1 MGRAGNRSE
10 EGSIVR
16 SVSLSI
22 VLLGIA
28 AMIVSAFAGCGGKK
42 QQATEIVIWEQKDP
56 EEQILLQRHIGAFE
70 SAHPGIGVSTVHFET
85 DQLHSQFQTAALA
98 GGGPEIVYG
107 PADKIGPYSVM
118 KLIRPLEDLFEASYF
133 ATFENGSVPS
143 LGGHIYA
150 APDQIGNHLM
160 LIYNKAFVKR
170 VPKNS
175 EDWIAMCRD
184 ATQDLNGDGT
194 PDQYGLVFN
203 YTEPFWLVPF
213 LGGFGGWVMDEAANP
228 TLDTP
233 AMAGALKFLAD
244 LRNRYGIIPRECNY
258 ELSDTMFKKG
268 QAAFII
274 NGPWSLKAYLKAGID
289 IGVTPLPVIKETGR
303 RPVPMVSSKGYSINV
318 NTSDEKLPVVKEL
331 IRYLTS
337 EPVDRD
343 IMTELLILPSVASLA
358 NDSAL
363 VSNEVLRG
371 SLEQARLG
379 RAMPVVPEMRAIW
392 DAIRPFYQSVL
403 GGTMK
408 PQEAAAKMQEQAVKK
423 IAEMR
428 G

>member
-1 MGRAGNRSE
+1 MKRT
-10 EGSIVR
+10 
-16 SVSLSI
+16 SLSI
-22 VLLGIA
+22 VLLCVV
-28 AMIVSAFAGCGGKK
+28 AMALSALAGCGGGKRDK
-42 QQATEIVIWEQKDP
+42 GNEIVIWEQKDP
-56 EEQILLQRHIGAFE
+56 EEQILLAQHLDAFMA
-70 SAHPGIGVSTVHFET
+70 SHPGVVVSTVHFET

-98 GGGPEIVYG
+98 GGGPELVYG

-118 KLIRPLEDLFEASYF
+118 KLIKPLEGLFDQTFF
-133 ATFENGSVPS
+133 ALFDAGSVPA
-143 LGGHIYA
+143 LDGHIYA
-150 APDQIGNHLM
+150 VPDQIGNHLM
-160 LIYNKAFVKR
+160 LIYNKALVKR
-170 VPKNS
+170 VPKDS
-175 EDWIAMCRD
+175 DDWIAICRD
-184 ATQDLNGDGT
+184 ATKDTNGDGV
-194 PDQYGLVFN
+194 PEQYGLVFN

-213 LGGFGGWVMDEAANP
+213 LGGFGGWVMDENNAP

-233 AMAGALKFLAD
+233 AMARALAFLAG
-244 LRNRYGIIPRECNY
+244 LRNTYGIVPRECNY

-289 IGVTPLPVIKETGR
+289 LGVTPLPVITATNMP
-303 RPVPMVSSKGYSINV
+303 PVPMVSSKGYSINV
-318 NTSDEKLPVVKEL
+318 NASDAKLPLVKEL
-331 IRYLTS
+331 VEYLTS
-337 EPVDRD
+337 APVDRE

-358 NDSAL
+358 NDPAL
-363 VSNEVLRG
+363 VSNEILRG

-408 PQEAAAKMQEQAVKK
+408 PEAAAAAMQKQAVEK

>member
-1 MGRAGNRSE
+1 
-10 EGSIVR
+10 VR
-16 SVSLSI
+16 SVSPFI
-22 VLLGIA
+22 VALCAAAMLLG
-28 AMIVSAFAGCGGKK
+28 AFAGCGGKK
-42 QQATEIVIWEQKDP
+42 AEQKSTEIVIWEQKDP
-56 EEQILLQRHIGAFE
+56 EEQVVLRKQLDTFMVL
-70 SAHPGIGVSTVHFET
+70 HPDVVVSTVHFET

-98 GGGPEIVYG
+98 GGGPDLVYG

-118 KLIRPLEDLFEASYF
+118 KLIKPLEDLFDAAYF
-133 ATFENGSVPS
+133 ATFEKGSVPS

-160 LIYNKAFVKR
+160 LIYNKALVKR
-170 VPKNS
+170 VPKDS
-175 EDWIAMCRD
+175 DDWIAMCREQTKD
-184 ATQDLNGDGT
+184 ENGDGI
-194 PDQYGLVFN
+194 PDRYGLVFN

-213 LGGFGGWVMDEAANP
+213 LGGFGGWVMDESNNP

-244 LRNRYGIIPRECNY
+244 LRNRYKIIPKECNY

-268 QAAFII
+268 SAAFII
-274 NGPWSLKAYLKAGID
+274 NGPWSLKAYLKAGLD
-289 IGVTPLPVIKETGR
+289 IGVTPLPVITQTGKS
-303 RPVPMVSSKGYSINV
+303 PVPMVSSKGYSINV
-318 NTSDEKLPVVKEL
+318 NVKDEKLPVVKEL
-331 IRYLTS
+331 VRYLTS
-337 EPVDRD
+337 MQVDRE
-343 IMTELLILPSVASLA
+343 IMTDLLILPSVASLQS
-358 NDSAL
+358 DSAL
-363 VSNEVLRG
+363 TTNEILRG

-379 RAMPVVPEMRAIW
+379 RPMPVVPEMRAIW

-408 PQEAAAKMQEQAVKK
+408 PEEAAAKMQDQAIKK